1 MEQYSEPERKPT
13 SEDVYASQIQEDR
26 VKNVLQQ
33 IAPDNQLMDL
43 QWRIKGYIK
52 DVNSGNWNK
61 IEKDAPEPHPIL
73 VSRYISYLSSILN
86 QNTTFS
92 NYSSQE
98 INSVMGLV
106 IKWLV
111 DDLDSNAEVY
121 GLEEDYTERSRIG
134 MIMLNSTF
142 SSFKRS
148 LNGAES
154 RRIFK
159 SLNMRES
166 LSGENENKGGLKQ
179 ALSFWK

>member
-1 MEQYSEPERKPT
+1 MEQHFEPEQKPT

-43 QWRIKGYIK
+43 QWRIKGYVRDVTSGTWIK
-52 DVNSGNWNK
+52 V
-61 IEKDAPEPHPIL
+61 EKNAPEPHPIL

-98 INSVMGLV
+98 INSVMSLV
-106 IKWLV
+106 IKWIV
-111 DDLDSNAEVY
+111 DDLDSNAEIY
-121 GLEEDYTERSRIG
+121 GLEDDYTERSRIG
-134 MIMLNSTF
+134 MIILNSTF

-148 LNGAES
+148 LNGTES

-159 SLNMRES
+159 ALNMRES
-166 LSGENENKGGLKQ
+166 LSGESENKGGLKQ

>member
-1 MEQYSEPERKPT
+1 MEQHYEPEQKAT
-13 SEDVYASQIQEDR
+13 SDDVYAVQAQDDR
-26 VKNVLQQ
+26 IKNVLQQ

-43 QWRIKGYIK
+43 QWRIKGYVR
-52 DVNSGNWNK
+52 DVQSGTWMK
-61 IEKDAPEPHPIL
+61 IEKDAPEPHPVL

-98 INSVMGLV
+98 INAVMGLI
-106 IKWLV
+106 IKWIV
-111 DDLDSNAEVY
+111 DDLDSNAEIY
-121 GLEEDYTERSRIG
+121 GLEDDYTERSRIG
-134 MIMLNSTF
+134 FILLNSVF
-142 SSFKRS
+142 SSFKRAQ
-148 LNGAES
+148 NGAES

-159 SLNMRES
+159 ALNMRES